1 MNNEASLYIGFDPL
15 CGWCFGAIPAIRHVQ
30 KHVPDLEIELLLGGL
45 FTGEAIRPYD
55 RLVDFINGASIRLE
69 RVTGQRPSQRFFM

>member
-1 MNNEASLYIGFDPL
+1 MVLWCHSRDPS
-15 CGWCFGAIPAIRHVQ
+15 CAKTRPRV
-30 KHVPDLEIELLLGGL
+30 EIKLLLGEL